1 MVYLTSEADFG
12 RRMQQAQKTEKSTP
26 WYSWIWQRRT
36 KLLGVAL
43 VVLLI
48 LFIIQW
54 YAIRWF
60 ITATVELFEPQ
71 FIQRMPEDIK
81 EAEIAQ
87 RINQVKVVVKKM
99 PMSLVSGQMSWRK
112 VNYLSNLSHKKSPTL
127 QNNLRETFP
136 QGLCLWQHNPLLPN
150 NRLHMF

>member
-1 MVYLTSEADFG
+1 
-12 RRMQQAQKTEKSTP
+12 MQQAQNTEKSTP
-26 WYSWIWQRRT
+26 WFSWSWQRRT

-43 VVLLI
+43 VILLT

-60 ITATVELFEPQ
+60 ITATVELFEPL

-87 RINQVKVVVKKM
+87 TINQVKVVVKKM
-99 PMSLVSGQMSWRK
+99 PMSLVSGQISWR
-112 VNYLSNLSHKKSPTL
+112 
-127 QNNLRETFP
+127 
-136 QGLCLWQHNPLLPN
+136 
-150 NRLHMF
+150 

>member
-1 MVYLTSEADFG
+1 
-12 RRMQQAQKTEKSTP
+12 MQQAQNTEKSTP

-71 FIQRMPEDIK
+71 FIQRMPEDIE

-87 RINQVKVVVKKM
+87 TINQVKVVVKKM
-99 PMSLVSGQMSWRK
+99 PMSLVSGQISWRK
-112 VNYLSNLSHKKSPTL
+112 VKAAVDYAFQVDGSDPEEIKTLLTMINAAIGFKNYS
-127 QNNLRETFP
+127 
-136 QGLCLWQHNPLLPN
+136 LL
-150 NRLHMF
+150 HEEEK

>member
-1 MVYLTSEADFG
+1 MVYLTSEVDFG
-12 RRMQQAQKTEKSTP
+12 RKMQQAQNTEKSTP

-54 YAIRWF
+54 YVIRWF

-71 FIQRMPEDIK
+71 FIQRMPEDIQ

-87 RINQVKVVVKKM
+87 TINQVKVVVKKM
-99 PMSLVSGQMSWRK
+99 PMSLVSGQISWRK
-112 VNYLSNLSHKKSPTL
+112 VKAAVDYAFQVDGSDPEEIKTLLTMINAAVGFKNYSPFHEEE
-127 QNNLRETFP
+127 N
-136 QGLCLWQHNPLLPN
+136 
-150 NRLHMF
+150 